1 MAKKEDKSLSLEYI
15 LAKQAENKGN
25 LSSAVVKQLSAENID
40 AKSISVK
47 GGDKGQSSINI
58 VAELKRLNKSFTS
71 MLSGIS
77 KIATGISNNNSLLK
91 TLVANSSRK
100 MVAPSKNDLTQQEL
114 ETQDYQ
120 NRTMSLLEQL
130 VSNTK
135 PIKGKEEKGKF
146 PWLTALALAALAA
159 VAALV
164 EWAKRVKDVLK
175 FLTPESLKNTIV
187 GAFKKIGTVFE
198 NIAKEAGNKLR
209 VWFKPVEDFFKD
221 VGSRLKKAFGF
232 GEDGPMT
239 KIMNSIRE
247 TIGKVKKVFR
257 NANRMLKLFTT
268 GSAFGSWFDFS
279 FVNKLFS
286 GFGKIAKKVGKIV
299 KGFGKIFAP
308 ISWIIGIY
316 DTVTGAIE
324 GYKKE
329 GVMGIFSGG
338 LKGLLG
344 NFVGSFFDL
353 IKDIAS
359 WILEKL
365 GFKNASKLLDS
376 FSFEKMIKG
385 FIDAV
390 FHPINTIKDMF
401 KKLAGWF
408 KDFEIPAIGFS
419 FLGKQFGAGPWH
431 PFKSDENPIES
442 PESNAVPPPSSQS
455 SMYPFATP
463 PVNPAAFAAGLVYD
477 KSSQNAEAAMYP
489 FATPPTNIVNAP
501 TTISKQTQTNV
512 MKVNVR
518 DQDTSLKYYHR
529 SRFTF

>member
-77 KIATGISNNNSLLK
+77 KIATGISSNNSLLK

-100 MVAPSKNDLTQQEL
+100 MVSSSKNDLTQQDL

-120 NRTMSLLEQL
+120 KQTMSLLEQL
-130 VSNTK
+130 VYNTK

-164 EWAKRVKDVLK
+164 EWAKRVKDILK
-175 FLTPESLKNTIV
+175 FLTPEWLKNKIG

-198 NIAKEAGNKLR
+198 NIAKEAKNKLR
-209 VWFKPVEDFFKD
+209 MWFKPVEDFFKD
-221 VGSRLKKAFGF
+221 VGKRLKKVFGF
-232 GEDGPMT
+232 SEDGPMT
-239 KIMNSIRE
+239 KIMNSIKQ

-257 NANRMLKLFTT
+257 DANRVLKLFTT

-279 FVNKLFS
+279 FVTKMFS
-286 GFGKIAKKVGKIV
+286 GFGKIAGKVAKIV

-365 GFKNASKLLDS
+365 GFESVSKLLDS
-376 FSFEKMIKG
+376 FSFEKIINS
-385 FIDAV
+385 FIDAI
-390 FHPINTIKDMF
+390 FHPIDTIRDMF
-401 KKLAGWF
+401 NKLAGWF

-419 FLGKQFGAGPWH
+419 VFGKKFGAGPWR
-431 PFKSDENPIES
+431 PFASDEKATQLPEKNTVMAPAIEVR
-442 PESNAVPPPSSQS
+442 PENKIIT
-455 SMYPFATP
+455 ATP
-463 PVNPAAFAAGLVYD
+463 TKADMVYSQ
-477 KSSQNAEAAMYP
+477 SSQNAEAAMYP
-489 FATPPTNIVNAP
+489 FASPSTNIVNAP

-512 MKVNVR
+512 LKVNVR
-518 DQDTSLKYYHR
+518 DQDTSLKYYYR
-529 SRFTF
+529 SRFAS